1 VAVLNRRNALL
12 GWAVWTAGKRAM
24 KVKART
30 AARRRGDDDSRRP
43 LKGAA
48 VALAATAVG
57 AALVWRLRAR
67 RAEQLQ

>member
-1 VAVLNRRNALL
+1 MSVLNRRNALL

-24 KVKART
+24 KMKAKS
-30 AARRRGDDDSRRP
+30 AGRGGGESRRP

-67 RAEQLQ
+67 RAGQPQ